1 MKYLNRLIILGI
13 TAGMF
18 ACVELDLEPNSAIPA
33 EDAFQD
39 RKTVNAVLNGIY
51 DALQSNSIVQDYTL
65 FADLA
70 ADNLVTVGSKIEYRE
85 VYNNRITAFNVDV
98 EGIWNS
104 HYDLIN
110 RANQLIANLSGNPNF
125 GQDYIDL
132 VVGQARFLRSLAH
145 FNLARMFG
153 AIPYRTDPSLGI
165 SPDEINAPR
174 ISQEQVY
181 DLVLQDLTAAEQE
194 LEGIGRGSGPFQAS
208 EATVKAMMARVYL
221 YTDDFP
227 NAAAKANEVINLTYD
242 LVGGEN
248 YGTLYQEST
257 GTPEVIFAVDFVND
271 QARNE
276 LGNYTQPSGRFE
288 VALRKQAFEM
298 FAADDARKQA
308 SVAQSGNVFFLN
320 KYTDVNNQSDNLIVL
335 RLAEMYLIRAEAL
348 NEIGYQADGQA
359 FELLNTIRTRAG
371 LDALD
376 AGDLP
381 NQSAF
386 QLAIEEERRR
396 ELIGEGHRW
405 FDLIRNGRALQ
416 VLNSKGTISNEN
428 QLLFPIPQSEIDTNR
443 HPEMVQ
449 NSGY

>member
-194 LEGIGRGSGPFQAS
+194 LEGTGRGSGPFQAS

>member
-194 LEGIGRGSGPFQAS
+194 LEGTGRGSGPFQAS

-288 VALRKQAFEM
+288 VALRKQAFDL
-298 FAADDARKQA
+298 FAANDARKQA